1 MDIEVNTLLA
11 ASLEALIHQLIYVL
25 NVYPSDSF
33 AKCTFLGIVG
43 QRNRH
48 SGVVDYISNCI
59 RVAVPLLRQSGV
71 VVVVVG
77 QERIV
82 LRLHILGG
90 NELTIALL
98 EARLRD
104 LILAVHALERRKKKE
119 ASFQIQVIPAS
130 SSECQELI
138 HGMTNGQWYQVNHH
152 TNDSSSSQ
160 AENDEDAEASSSTGG
175 RSIRPIYDNG
185 GISLHATI
193 YP

>member
-1 MDIEVNTLLA
+1 MDVEVNALLA

-48 SGVVDYISNCI
+48 SGVVDYISKCI
-59 RVAVPLLRQSGV
+59 RVAVPLLRHNGV
-71 VVVVVG
+71 IVIVVG

-82 LRLHILGG
+82 LRLPILGG
-90 NELTIALL
+90 NQVTIALL

-104 LILAVHALERRKKKE
+104 LILSVHALERRKEKE
-119 ASFQIQVIPAS
+119 ESFQIQVIP

-138 HGMTNGQWYQVNHH
+138 HGMTTGQWYQVNNNK
-152 TNDSSSSQ
+152 TDSSSSQ
-160 AENDEDAEASSSTGG
+160 TDTDAETTLSPSTGG
-175 RSIRPIYDNG
+175 RSIRPIYDHG
-185 GISLHATI
+185 GLSLHATI
-193 YP
+193 AP

>member
-59 RVAVPLLRQSGV
+59 RVAVPLLRQNGV

-82 LRLHILGG
+82 LRLTILGSS
-90 NELTIALL
+90 ELTIALL

-104 LILAVHALERRKKKE
+104 LILAVHALERRKKQDG
-119 ASFQIQVIPAS
+119 SFQIQLIPSS
-130 SSECQELI
+130 SSECRELI
-138 HGMTNGQWYQVNHH
+138 HGMTNGQWYQVNNP
-152 TNDSSSSQ
+152 TNDSSSSSQ
-160 AENDEDAEASSSTGG
+160 AGNDESGAESNG
-175 RSIRPIYDNG
+175 RSIRPIYHSG
-185 GISLHATI
+185 GLSLHATV
-193 YP
+193 PP